1 MSFGAV
7 SWKYLGGRLRGVLE
21 VDLGSLGSQF
31 EGLSGAYWR
40 SVWSFWTAFGSV
52 WHSLANVGAH
62 SEIVKSCFLR
72 KLHVTPRTS
81 FHNFVSDSQI
91 LRLSGSQNL
100 GLSDS

>member
-7 SWKYLGGRLRGVLE
+7 SWRCLGGGFGGVLE

-31 EGLSGAYWR
+31 EGLSGASWR
-40 SVWSFWTAFGSV
+40 SVWSFWKAFGSV

-91 LRLSGSQNL
+91 LRL
-100 GLSDS
+100 